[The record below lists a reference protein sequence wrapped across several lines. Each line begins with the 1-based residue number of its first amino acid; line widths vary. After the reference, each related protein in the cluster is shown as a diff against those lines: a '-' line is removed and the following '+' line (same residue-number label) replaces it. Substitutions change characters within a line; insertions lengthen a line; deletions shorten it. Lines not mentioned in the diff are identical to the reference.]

1 MPKRD
6 KKTAYHPLFWL
17 MLLLSWL
24 LILPIAEAQ
33 NQDAKPKIVV
43 LPFEINAQGDL
54 SYLQDQIATVLADHL
69 DRQGAVTTTVKSTD
83 SSAAMQITHSLE
95 KLRTMAAEYDADCI
109 IWGSFTLIGNNFS
122 LDVQLMTI
130 KPELPTK
137 SSTQRFFA
145 QGQNLENLI
154 TVTNGLADQIGL
166 KLFQREL
173 VADLRV
179 QGNQRIEADAILRV
193 IQTKKNKPYQP
204 NILSEDI
211 RAIFAMG
218 YFDDV
223 RVEAQT
229 GPTGKI
235 VIFHVKEKPTV
246 RRIKI
251 KGNNYVEEEDIRE
264 NLTINTGAILNL
276 FKIQSNLDQIE
287 TLYKE
292 KNYHKVHVDYE
303 IKTLTNNQ
311 ADLEFIIDEGPKIYV
326 TKIRFEGNKAYP
338 TKLLKKEIEVSEK
351 GFFYWLTDSGDLDRT
366 ELDQDVARLKDF
378 YSNKGYINAIVGE
391 PEVLIADQGIEIT
404 FKIDEGEQ
412 YKVGRIDIS
421 GDLIGTKSELLDK
434 LEIRQQTFYSRDV
447 LRKDILT
454 LTDIYTDKGYAYAD
468 ISPRIK
474 EDEKTQIV
482 DITFV
487 AKKNA
492 QVFFEKIIIRGNT
505 RTRDKVIRRELWV
518 HEQGLF
524 SSQDLKRSIRNLYRL
539 EYFEDI
545 KVNTTKGS
553 DEDKMILELDITE
566 KPTGSFSFGA
576 GYSSEEQAFFTGSI
590 SQRNFLGRGQTL
602 DFSGTIGHRTQ
613 TYQLSFIEPHIL
625 DSRFWGR
632 LNAYNQEK
640 DDYNYTRNSKGGG
653 FQFGLPV
660 ADYTR
665 LSIGYNLDETEIDID
680 TETVLI
686 EDTFDKDQDGNH
698 TDMIEVVVPKED
710 VPNSIK
716 VMDGTNL
723 TSSIDLSLTYDSR
736 DRSFNTTEGSKHS
749 LYFEIAGLG
758 NSEILGGDIGYT
770 KYIAQTQWFLPI
782 YKSIIGFGNAKIGFV
797 HGNDPEK
804 LFPDY
809 EKFYLGGI
817 NSLRGFGYKGVYLTE
832 LNDDDDEVRVG
843 GEQMIQ
849 FNLELIMPFVPEAGV
864 NFVLFFDNGNIY
876 RAEDK
881 IRFDELR
888 TSAGAG
894 IRWLSPIAPIRLE
907 YGWVLDPKEGEDTG
921 DWEFTLGGS
930 F

>member
-1 MPKRD
+1 MSKTN
-6 KKTAYHPLFWL
+6 KKTIHRPLFWR
-17 MLLLSWL
+17 MLLLSCFL
-24 LILPIAEAQ
+24 LLPAAGTS
-33 NQDAKPKIVV
+33 NQIIKPKIVV
-43 LPFEINAQGDL
+43 LPFEVNAQRDL

-69 DRQGAVTTTVKSTD
+69 ERQGAVTTTVKIED
-83 SSAAMQITHSLE
+83 SPEALKMANSPA
-95 KLRTMAAEYDADCI
+95 KLKKIADEYDADHI
-109 IWGSFTLIGNNFS
+109 IWGSFSLIGNNFS
-122 LDVQLMTI
+122 LDVQLMT
-130 KPELPTK
+130 TK
-137 SSTQRFFA
+137 ATVSSQSSTHRFFA

-154 TVTNGLADQIGL
+154 TVTNGLAEQIGL
-166 KLFQREL
+166 KLFQREI

-193 IQTKKNKPYQP
+193 IHTEKNKPYQP

-223 RVEAQT
+223 RVESQS

-251 KGNNYVEEEDIRE
+251 KGNNYIDEEDIRG

-276 FKIQSNLDQIE
+276 FKIRSNMEQIE

-292 KNYHKVHVDYE
+292 KNYHKVHVDYK
-303 IKTLTNNQ
+303 INPLANNQ
-311 ADLEFIIDEGPKIYV
+311 ADLEFIIEEGPKIYV
-326 TKIRFEGNKAYP
+326 TQIRFEGNRAFS
-338 TKLLKKEIEVSEK
+338 TKLLKKKIEVSEK

-366 ELDQDVARLKDF
+366 ELEQDVARLKEF
-378 YSNKGYINAIVGE
+378 YSNEGYINAHVGE
-391 PEVLIADQGIEIT
+391 PEVQITNQGIEII
-404 FKIDEGEQ
+404 FKIDEGKQ
-412 YKVGRIDIS
+412 YKVGRIDIT
-421 GDLIGTKSELLDK
+421 GDLIGTKSELLNRIQIK
-434 LEIRQQTFYSRDV
+434 QQTYYSRDAV
-447 LRKDILT
+447 RKDILA

-474 EDEKTQIV
+474 EDEEKQIV
-482 DITFV
+482 DITFD
-487 AKKNA
+487 AKKNE
-492 QVFFEKIIIRGNT
+492 QVFFEKIIIKGNT
-505 RTRDKVIRRELWV
+505 RTRDKVIRRELKV

-524 SSQDLKRSIRNLYRL
+524 SGKDLKRSIRNLYRL

-553 DEDKMILELDITE
+553 DADKMILELDITE

-576 GYSSEEQAFFTGSI
+576 GYSSEESAFFTGSI
-590 SQRNFLGRGQTL
+590 SQHNFLGRGQTL
-602 DFSGTIGHRTQ
+602 DFNGTIGKRTQ

-625 DSRFWGR
+625 DSRYWGR
-632 LNAYNQEK
+632 VKAYNQVK
-640 DDYNYTRNSKGGG
+640 QDYNYVRSSRGGG

-665 LSIGYNLDETEIDID
+665 LSIGYNLDETEIEID
-680 TETVLI
+680 TETVSV
-686 EDTFDKDQDGNH
+686 EDEFDKDQDGNH
-698 TDMIEVVVPKED
+698 TDMIEVEVDED
-710 VPNSIK
+710 VPRSIEQMK
-716 VMDGTNL
+716 GTNL
-723 TSSIDLSLTYDSR
+723 TSSVDLSLTYDSR

-749 LYFEIAGLG
+749 LFLELAGV
-758 NSEILGGDIGYT
+758 GGDIGYT
-770 KYIAQTQWFLPI
+770 KYIAQTQWFLPL
-782 YKSIIGFGNAKIGFV
+782 YKSLIGFGNARIGFV
-797 HGNDPEK
+797 HGNDPDK

-832 LNDDDDEVRVG
+832 IDEDDGDEIRVG

-876 RAEDK
+876 TAEDK
-881 IRFDELR
+881 IRLDDLR

-907 YGWVLDPKEGEDTG
+907 YGWVLDPKDDDETG